1 MPPIIILTI
10 ILLLLLLTIILPPS
24 ADGRGTGRKKG
35 VTAGTTGRGRMMM
48 RRRGQQQRRQQQQRP
63 DYSSSYSTTPPGSLD
78 NPLNQYCGISIEEAH
93 RFCHLPVN
101 ESFPCPGGYADCPYD
116 LPCWTLEYPCTMPP
130 ATSSPTSGG
139 PTPAV
144 TSGRPSASP
153 SSSAAPTFRPTTDS
167 PMTRYSVDPGDH
179 NFCGLGFDNLF
190 DWCVRGFVLVVLFCS
205 FAFLSLFG
213 DPTTDI
219 PALFS

>member
-1 MPPIIILTI
+1 MLPIIVLTII

-35 VTAGTTGRGRMMM
+35 VTAGTTGRGRRMMM
-48 RRRGQQQRRQQQQRP
+48 RRRGQQQQP
-63 DYSSSYSTTPPGSLD
+63 TPPGSLD

-153 SSSAAPTFRPTTDS
+153 SSSAAPTFRPTTGS
-167 PMTRYSVDPGDH
+167 PMTRYSADPGDH

-190 DWCVRGFVLVVLFCS
+190 DWCVRRGFVVVVLFCS
-205 FAFLSLFG
+205 FAFLSLFW
-213 DPTTDI
+213 
-219 PALFS
+219 

>member
-1 MPPIIILTI
+1 MPPIIIILLL
-10 ILLLLLLTIILPPS
+10 LLLLLLTIILPPS

-35 VTAGTTGRGRMMM
+35 VTAGTTGRGRRMMM
-48 RRRGQQQRRQQQQRP
+48 RRRGQQQQP
-63 DYSSSYSTTPPGSLD
+63 TPPGSLD

-205 FAFLSLFG
+205 LAFAFLSLFG